1 MRAEYYDKNQVWV
14 VKLKEGEFQYPIE
27 LVTVELIEYWAR
39 LKDKIGKDIGWESLS
54 AEDKKHL
61 LDWFEKEIFPSREFG
76 EFLIEEITN
85 EALEVLTKE
94 EETRMEI
101 PSFSDVVKQTKSSY
115 LESLSSQLSSYL
127 NIRELASEMAKETKL
142 ERDGIR
148 IIAERIIDEWRK
160 RGELEARLEAIKL
173 ADTYAI
179 EELRKILEESGYEK
193 YFGEI
198 YNYLK
203 NYPII

>member
-1 MRAEYYDKNQVWV
+1 MKAEYYDKNQVWV
-14 VKLKEGEFQYPIE
+14 VKLKEGEFHYPIE
-27 LVTVELIEYWAR
+27 LVTVELIEYWAK

-127 NIRELASEMAKETKL
+127 NIRELASEIAKETKL

-148 IIAERIIDEWRK
+148 IIAERIISEWRK